1 MKFKIIFYLFLFVCI
16 ILFFQLVNTNKILN
30 HQDHLIQSQNS
41 LQLRLKDSLFDLKKK
56 LSVQQY
62 FTFNEDYETY
72 EEIKT
77 KLLSYNINGDLKE
90 LIRSLPNN
98 QHFLIDN
105 IQIINAKWVLI
116 GFQSNQSKGQAFLA
130 YKKTTIGFEFNHLKS
145 LIYPL

>member
-16 ILFFQLVNTNKILN
+16 ILFFQLINTNKILN

-105 IQIINAKWVLI
+105 IQIINAKWL
-116 GFQSNQSKGQAFLA
+116 
-130 YKKTTIGFEFNHLKS
+130 S
-145 LIYPL
+145 LIHI